1 MDNSIASK
9 EEVILRID
17 SLEVIQQFLKDN
29 HIRENSKTGQ
39 LLSKL
44 QTETVNRILSDSRI
58 QITSK

>member
-9 EEVILRID
+9 EEVIVRMD

-29 HIRENSKTGQ
+29 HIQESSKTGQ

-44 QTETVNRILSDSRI
+44 QDETVNRILSDSRI
-58 QITSK
+58 QIASK